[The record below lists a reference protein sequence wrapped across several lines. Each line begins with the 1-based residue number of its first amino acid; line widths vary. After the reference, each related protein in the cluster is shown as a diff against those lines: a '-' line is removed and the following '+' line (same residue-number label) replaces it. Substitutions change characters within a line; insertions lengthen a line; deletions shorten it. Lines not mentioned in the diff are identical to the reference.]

1 MATRSYIR
9 VILKEE
15 DRDKDMKFNPSLI
28 GDEEGKYQISLNEWG
43 REQLDVE
50 HGMWDTVNPDG
61 AEALRIYHHWDG
73 YPEGVGETLIK
84 HYNTYEKAL
93 NLILGGDCSTINGS
107 YNPYALRSSE
117 GWEGISPSPIQ
128 ENADIAE
135 EYDYMFKDG
144 QWYVRAMYDDQLKD
158 WTLVEKVLNKVEK

>member
-15 DRDKDMKFNPSLI
+15 DRNKDMKFNPSLI
-28 GDEEGKYQISLNEWG
+28 GDEEGKYQIDLKEWG
-43 REQLDVE
+43 REQLDTE
-50 HGMWDTVNPDG
+50 HGMWDTVNPGG

-73 YPEGVGETLIK
+73 YPEGVGGTLIK

-93 NLILGGDCSTINGS
+93 NLILGGDCSTINRF

-117 GWEGISPSPIQ
+117 DWGGIRPLPIQ